1 MVYFSICLGDRIQ
14 LTSPEIE
21 EIFCMLHPRLSCIEY
36 NLYNFLRGLDYSD
49 LFRLKFFV
57 SLVYWHVLLKSLFAD
72 ILAKRDCG
80 QVFRQYPVKL
90 EGYVDHFTFIV
101 A

>member
-57 SLVYWHVLLKSLFAD
+57 SLVYWHVLLQGLFTN
-72 ILAKRDCG
+72 ILAKRHRDY
-80 QVFRQYPVKL
+80 VLRENLVELF
-90 EGYVDHFTFIV
+90 GYVDHFAFV
-101 A
+101 LA